1 MSNDTKSK
9 VAQASSLCHSTA
21 ETAVLQS
28 DGRAALVAKLVEV
41 MGAIDSVPKSHRTA
55 SGPDFYYAA
64 TDDFLVA
71 VRPEL
76 VKRNL
81 LLVSSIEDVRERRVP
96 GKDHELVLTGVVLLV
111 TVIDGDSG
119 ASLQF
124 KMAGEAMDSG
134 DKALSKAITSAE
146 GSAVRWLF
154 LIPTAEK
161 AAYDK
166 HAKQPSRATGPDDV
180 PAGVDS
186 RTGEADWIN
195 RGQQKNLETAMRQ
208 TGTTL
213 EEVLERAGVAA
224 LEEIPRRMYLE
235 SIVPA
240 LKKRLQEIRSRCS
253 IPMEW

>member
-1 MSNDTKSK
+1 MSNDN
-9 VAQASSLCHSTA
+9 A
-21 ETAVLQS
+21 EKK
-28 DGRAALVAKLVEV
+28 ALVTKLVEV
-41 MGAIDSVPKSHRTA
+41 TRAVGSVLKSRRTT
-55 SGPDFYYAA
+55 SGPDYYYAA

-76 VKRNL
+76 VKRNV
-81 LLVSSIEDVRERRVP
+81 LLVSSVEDVRERRVP
-96 GKDHELVLTGVVLLV
+96 CKSGELVLTGVIMLV

-146 GSAVRWLF
+146 GNAVRWLF

-166 HAKQPSRATGPDDV
+166 HAKQPSRATGTK
-180 PAGVDS
+180 PAPSGVDS

-195 RGQQKNLETAMRQ
+195 AGQKKNLETAMRQ

-213 EEVLERAGVAA
+213 EEVLEKAGVAA

-240 LKKRLQEIRSRCS
+240 LKKRLQEIRDKERT
-253 IPMEW
+253 